1 MTTNDQSGSTPS
13 SGSAATALV
22 ETHSID
28 FIPTSE
34 RHGKAW
40 HQGTLWFAGNAELTT
55 LAVGLIGITL
65 GLSLFWDLIA
75 VLLGLAFGT
84 LFMAFHSVQGPRL
97 GIPQMI
103 QSRPQF
109 GFYGALLPQGITVLL
124 YLGFNVFNTIIAGE
138 ALHLLVPAISTDVAL
153 VISAVVAFVVAFG
166 GYDWIHFLMRWG
178 TWIFLICFGVFT
190 IGAILTVHL
199 PHSASGSGHFLLTP
213 FLVVFLVSAAYNLSE
228 APYVSDYS
236 RYLDPKVSS
245 RSCFLW
251 TYLGAGLGALWMIG
265 LGSLLLAGN
274 PTASAISVIKL
285 GGDRIFSGFGTVALI
300 VAFAM
305 MIPTIAVN
313 MYCGSLAS
321 ITAADT
327 VKRVSASRPVRLAAL
342 LFIGIVA
349 TAFALVSPENFLTD
363 YSNFLTILLYFLI
376 PWTAIN
382 LIDFYVVR
390 RGHYAILEIF
400 KPDGLYRR
408 WQWRGLTAYAIG
420 FLAMVPFFSTVIYT
434 GPVARAAKGADFSIF
449 VGVVVSGGLY
459 YIFSRRTDFSEE
471 LRLAAVE
478 DAELRASG
486 GASTRT

>member
-1 MTTNDQSGSTPS
+1 MTISNQREPTPASNPAST
-13 SGSAATALV
+13 ARI

-28 FIPTSE
+28 FIPTNE

-40 HQGTLWFAGNAELTT
+40 HQGTLWFAGNAELTS

-75 VLLGLAFGT
+75 VLLGLTFGT

-109 GFYGALLPQGITVLL
+109 GFLGALLPQGITVLL
-124 YLGFNVFNTIIAGE
+124 YIGFNVFNTIVAGQ
-138 ALHLLVPAISTDVAL
+138 ALNLLVPSIGIKLALVLSAFVAL
-153 VISAVVAFVVAFG
+153 IVAYG

-178 TWIFLICFGVFT
+178 TWIFLACFGVFT
-190 IGAILTVHL
+190 IGAIFTTNL
-199 PHSASGSGHFLLTP
+199 PHSASGAGHFLLTP
-213 FLVVFLVSAAYNLSE
+213 FLVVFLVSAAYNVSE

-236 RYLDPKVSS
+236 RYLEPGTSS
-245 RSCFLW
+245 RSCFFW
-251 TYLGAGLGALWMIG
+251 TYAGAGLGALWMIS

-285 GGDRIFSGFGTVALI
+285 GGDKIFPGFGTIALI

-305 MIPTIAVN
+305 MIPAIAVN

-321 ITAADT
+321 ITAADA
-327 VKRVSASRPVRLAAL
+327 VKRVSASRPVRLVAL
-342 LFIGIVA
+342 LFIGVVA
-349 TAFALVSPENFLTD
+349 TAFALTFPQNFLTD

-382 LIDFYVVR
+382 LIDFYIVR
-390 RGHYAILEIF
+390 RGNYAILEIF
-400 KPDGLYRR
+400 KANGLYRR
-408 WQWRGLTAYAIG
+408 WQWRGLTAYAVG
-420 FLAMVPFFSTVIYT
+420 FLSMIPFFSTVIYT
-434 GPVARAAKGADFSIF
+434 GPVAKAAHGADFSIF
-449 VGVVVSGGLY
+449 VGIVVSGGLY
-459 YIFSRRTDFSEE
+459 YLFSRNMDLSEE
-471 LRLAAVE
+471 RKLAQAE
-478 DAELRASG
+478 DAELRAFPSV
-486 GASTRT
+486 SPQ

>member
-1 MTTNDQSGSTPS
+1 MTTSNQPASTPARGPGST
-13 SGSAATALV
+13 TLI

-28 FIPTSE
+28 FIPLSE

-65 GLSLFWDLIA
+65 GLTLFWDLVA
-75 VLLGLAFGT
+75 VVLGLAFGT
-84 LFMAFHSVQGPRL
+84 LFMAFHSVQGARL

-109 GFYGALLPQGITVLL
+109 GFLGAMLPQGITVLL
-124 YLGFNVFNTIIAGE
+124 YLGFNVFNTIIAGQ
-138 ALHLLVPAISTDVAL
+138 ALNLLVPSISIKVAVVL
-153 VISAVVAFVVAFG
+153 SAVVAFIIAYG

-190 IGAILTVHL
+190 IGAIFTAHL
-199 PHSASGSGHFLLTP
+199 PHSASGTGHFLLTP
-213 FLVVFLVSAAYNLSE
+213 FLVVFLVSAAYNVSE

-236 RYLDPKVSS
+236 RYLEPGTSS

-251 TYLGAGLGALWMIG
+251 TYAGAGLGALWMIG

-274 PTASAISVIKL
+274 PTASAVSVIKV
-285 GGDRIFSGFGTVALI
+285 GGDKIFSGFGTIALI

-305 MIPTIAVN
+305 MLPTIAVN
-313 MYCGSLAS
+313 MYGGSLAS
-321 ITAADT
+321 ITTADA
-327 VKRVSASRPVRLAAL
+327 VKRMPTSRPVRIAAL

-349 TAFALVSPENFLTD
+349 TAFALTFPENFLSD

-382 LIDFYVVR
+382 LVDFYIVR

-400 KPDGLYRR
+400 KPNGLYRR

-420 FLAMVPFFSTVIYT
+420 FLVMIPFFSTVIYT
-434 GPVARAAKGADFSIF
+434 GPVAKAAHGADFSIF
-449 VGVVVSGGLY
+449 VGLVVSGGLY
-459 YIFSRRTDFSEE
+459 YLFSRNMDFTEE
-471 LRLAAVE
+471 RRLAQTE
-478 DAELRASG
+478 DAELRA
-486 GASTRT
+486 ASPQ